1 MVLDPPTNGDGCRPI
16 AVISLLEAFADA
28 GIGDVEIGLAE
39 GWTGQPLIK
48 PAVKWS
54 GTSLSPP
61 AQPGVRLGGY
71 DLPHYTSPLPGKL
84 PAYGR
89 LEV

>member
-48 PAVKWS
+48 LAVKWS

-61 AQPGVRLGGY
+61 VPPEVQPGGY
-71 DLPHYTSPLPGKL
+71 D
-84 PAYGR
+84 
-89 LEV
+89 